1 MLKSQWPNIML
12 LTQILIWVEQSPP
25 FVATPSGTCGPQDV
39 ETGEELAEGMFLR
52 DWPGVG

>member
-1 MLKSQWPNIML
+1 ML